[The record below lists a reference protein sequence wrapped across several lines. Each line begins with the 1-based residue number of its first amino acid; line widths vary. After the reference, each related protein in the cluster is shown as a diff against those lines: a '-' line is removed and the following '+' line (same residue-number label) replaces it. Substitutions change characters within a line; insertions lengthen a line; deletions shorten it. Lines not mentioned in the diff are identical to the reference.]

1 MSPYIDFRAVVQASI
16 TTFPSSNFYF
26 LLDHGGLPGL
36 HPQLSRASTKWI
48 SLFDGTREAEAL
60 GVAPILVLAATNGHV
75 SLSNRIFEWIGK
87 NGTYTSAVI
96 MLSSP
101 LAMEQLKSRLGVRLE
116 VKLSGDFDAMLRYF
130 DPRVLETL
138 VKTLTAEQLVNFFS
152 VAETWQYVD
161 RSGNIRNISSD
172 FSNRDHFSHPLMLT
186 PEQESILIDGS
197 ETDQV
202 LGLLR
207 AHVPQLLE
215 KLPSSNKYEL
225 ISKIIED
232 AKNDRLTSTLQHTI
246 YAAMTLLNEEPFI
259 GSDARECFLNR
270 LRNNKI
276 DDLETFLN

>member
-1 MSPYIDFRAVVQASI
+1 MSPYIDFRAVAQASI
-16 TTFPSSNFYF
+16 TSFPRSNFYF

-36 HPQLSRASTKWI
+36 HRQLSCASTKWI
-48 SLFDGTREAEAL
+48 SLFDGTTEAEAL
-60 GVAPILVLAATNGHV
+60 DVAPILVLAATNGRV
-75 SLSNRIFEWIGK
+75 SLSNRIFDWIGQ

-101 LAMEQLKSRLGVRLE
+101 LLMEPLKKRLGVRLD

-152 VAETWQYVD
+152 VAEAWQYVD
-161 RSGNIRNISSD
+161 RGGNIKNISSN
-172 FSNRDHFSHPLMLT
+172 FSNRDHFSHPLVLT

-215 KLPSSNKYEL
+215 KLPSSNKHER
-225 ISKIIED
+225 ISKMVE
-232 AKNDRLTSTLQHTI
+232 ASKNDGLTSTLQHTI
-246 YAAMTLLNEEPFI
+246 YAAMALLNEEPFI
-259 GSDARECFLNR
+259 VSDARECFLNG
-270 LRNNKI
+270 LRNNEI
-276 DDLETFLN
+276 DNLEAFAN